1 MEIAPGSYFIQM
13 PSQGGRHAWVVFEP
27 GPESIQDI
35 KYMRGLGE
43 EDDTPEDIQKL
54 KRALVVE
61 KGGLN
66 CLLQSL

>member
-1 MEIAPGSYFIQM
+1 MEIPAGSYFIRM

-27 GPESIQDI
+27 SPESIQDI

-43 EDDTPEDIQKL
+43 DDDAPEDIQKL

-61 KGGLN
+61 KGGLS